1 MSRGEAVTVVV
12 GDEAVDGTL
21 LSAKS
26 DGGGAGRTGPVPD
39 GGTTEGAEPVTTAAP
54 TTDGGE
60 GRVTVGVPRRDAET
74 LLAADRGRVL
84 VRSRGVHRELELL
97 GLLRRGGKRIARVSV
112 RAGGELDGTTLG
124 AASVRETYDV
134 AVLAV
139 RRNPETDHGRGWVF
153 SPQGETELSA
163 SDELFAVGGRSALER
178 FREAVA

>member
-1 MSRGEAVTVVV
+1 
-12 GDEAVDGTL
+12 
-21 LSAKS
+21 
-26 DGGGAGRTGPVPD
+26 
-39 GGTTEGAEPVTTAAP
+39 
-54 TTDGGE
+54 
-60 GRVTVGVPRRDAET
+60 
-74 LLAADRGRVL
+74 
-84 VRSRGVHRELELL
+84 
-97 GLLRRGGKRIARVSV
+97 LRRGGKRIARVSV